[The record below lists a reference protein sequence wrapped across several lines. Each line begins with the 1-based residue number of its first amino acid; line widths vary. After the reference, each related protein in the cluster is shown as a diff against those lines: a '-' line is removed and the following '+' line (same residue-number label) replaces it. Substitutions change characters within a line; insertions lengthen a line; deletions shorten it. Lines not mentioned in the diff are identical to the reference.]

1 MKVLF
6 FGTPDFS
13 VPTLESLIKATGIE
27 VSCVVTQPDRPQ
39 GRGQALTPSPIKKVA
54 LEHKIPVLQPENI
67 RKEKREFISE
77 VNKFGPYDVAVVIAF
92 GQILPQSVLDIPKH
106 GSINIHGSI
115 LPRWRGAAP
124 MQRALMAGD
133 TETGVALMKMEAGLD
148 TGPVFFEKRISIQS
162 NDSLEN
168 LHDLMAFEGAKLLVE
183 KIQAICEGAHPTP
196 QSTEGVTYAHK
207 IENDECKIDW
217 NNKAAD
223 INNKIRGLNPVPGA
237 FTHASG
243 KRLKIF
249 EAKAVS
255 PLKQGKY
262 LPGQIIAVDA
272 TRLEIQCS
280 DQALSIITVQLEGKK
295 RMSVSEF
302 LRGFPL
308 SVGDFL
314 N

>member
-13 VPTLESLIKATGIE
+13 VPTLEALINAAEIE
-27 VSCVVTQPDRPQ
+27 VGCVITQPDRPQ
-39 GRGQALTPSPIKKVA
+39 GRGQTLTPSPVKKVA
-54 LEHKIPVLQPENI
+54 IAHNIPVLQPENI
-67 RKEKREFISE
+67 RKEKKDFISA
-77 VNKFGPYDVAVVIAF
+77 VNKYGPYDIAVVIAF

-124 MQRALMAGD
+124 MQRAIMAGD

-148 TGPVFFEKRISIQS
+148 TGPVFFEKRLPIKPT
-162 NDSLEN
+162 DSLEN
-168 LHDLMAFEGAKLLVE
+168 LHDLMSVEGAKLLVE
-183 KIQAICEGAHPTP
+183 KIKAICDGAQPTP
-196 QSTEGVTYAHK
+196 QSAEGITYAHK
-207 IENDECKIDW
+207 IENEECKIDW
-217 NNKAAD
+217 NQKAED

-237 FTHASG
+237 FTNAAG
-243 KRLKIF
+243 KRLKLF
-249 EAKAVS
+249 EAKPVT

-262 LPGQIIAVDA
+262 QPGQIIAVDA
-272 TRLEIQCS
+272 TRLEVQCS
-280 DQALSIITVQLEGKK
+280 DKALSIIAVQLEGKK

-308 SVGDFL
+308 SVNDFL